1 MNETG
6 NSFMVQP
13 LDTRVCSNSTR
24 VFVGNACRSKEVV
37 HLNLTRFHGVFAPN
51 SKYRALVT
59 PAKPAYMPSLAITW
73 AKRLKR
79 VFDIDIETCSECG
92 GNVKIIASIEDPAVI
107 QKILAHLDDN
117 VRSAATA
124 MLPDCRASP
133 TVGLLV

>member
-92 GNVKIIASIEDPAVI
+92 GSTKMRFHNVVGVLFFGWQILIGFDNIESLAS
-107 QKILAHLDDN
+107 
-117 VRSAATA
+117 
-124 MLPDCRASP
+124 
-133 TVGLLV
+133 